1 MIPFPTA
8 ESAKSPNDV
17 GQPAL
22 DEVQCTLGRP
32 CPEGCTNDMSAALC
46 NAYESG
52 AVLTDLADLESIGP
66 VVTDTAAGRRLRTAP
81 NHRAALDSC
90 AW

>member
-1 MIPFPTA
+1 MHIGAPLP
-8 ESAKSPNDV
+8 
-17 GQPAL
+17 
-22 DEVQCTLGRP
+22 R
-32 CPEGCTNDMSAALC
+32 GCTKDMSAALC

-52 AVLTDLADLESIGP
+52 AVLTDPADLESSGR